1 MAAARARQAWCALR
15 GGLDQSYQHR
25 RRRPT
30 RDPSLRSSEERILA
44 IRHRGPDETQ
54 CSSFT
59 PRPSGLVLP
68 RRPGPMCVGTRCA
81 QAAYINLSYD
91 RHYLGR
97 PAGRRGQQSIR
108 SRPDTLP
115 ALVAFIGARVM
126 PRTATVR
133 LRYAFCVVFT
143 EISAK
148 KVVRL
153 AVKAWGLS
161 RLLTCPAPGITT

>member
-30 RDPSLRSSEERILA
+30 RAPSSRSSEERILA
-44 IRHRGPDETQ
+44 IRHRGPDETR

-59 PRPSGLVLP
+59 PEAQRVGPTSTTRSPV
-68 RRPGPMCVGTRCA
+68 RRDAVRA
-81 QAAYINLSYD
+81 AAYINLSYD

-108 SRPDTLP
+108 GRPDTLP

-153 AVKAWGLS
+153 AVKAWWLS